1 VTQPQPHMDFSE
13 IRTAAHHLAQK
24 RRDARRDYERYSEQ
38 AADAERDY
46 RKRLAKAFAEAK
58 SAGDVTAAQAELH
71 AYAQAADH
79 KHKRDLAQ
87 AMAKSCLLRIEELE
101 ADRAML
107 RQLGDWS
114 QRMEGVA
121 A

>member
-1 VTQPQPHMDFSE
+1 VTQPQPHLDFQE
-13 IRTAAHHLAQK
+13 IRTAAHQLGQK
-24 RRDARRDYERYSEQ
+24 RREARRDYERYADHAAEGERKYRKTLAIAFVEARAKEGVTAVQAELEAASR
-38 AADAERDY
+38 AADARYERDI
-46 RKRLAKAFAEAK
+46 AQSMAK
-58 SAGDVTAAQAELH
+58 SA
-71 AYAQAADH
+71 
-79 KHKRDLAQ
+79 
-87 AMAKSCLLRIEELE
+87 LLRIEELE

>member
-1 VTQPQPHMDFSE
+1 VTARHFDMSE
-13 IRTAAHHLAQK
+13 VRAAAHQLAQ
-24 RRDARRDYERYSEQ
+24 RRREARRDYERYTEQ

-46 RKRLAKAFAEAK
+46 RKRLAQAFTTAK
-58 SAGDVTAAQAELH
+58 SKSDTTATQAELEAH
-71 AYAQAADH
+71 AAAADH
-79 KHKRDLAQ
+79 RHRRDIAQ
-87 AMAKSCLLRIEELE
+87 AMAKSALLRIDELE

-114 QRMEGVA
+114 QRIAEVA